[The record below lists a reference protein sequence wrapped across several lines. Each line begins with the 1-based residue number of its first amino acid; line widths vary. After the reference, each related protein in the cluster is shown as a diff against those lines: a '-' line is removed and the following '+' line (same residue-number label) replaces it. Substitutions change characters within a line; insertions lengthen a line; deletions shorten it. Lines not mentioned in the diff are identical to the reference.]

1 MTVRPEWLDRV
12 MEATRVDPPPYFEQF
27 RPPERPLRS
36 SAVLML
42 YGPGVDGGTDVV
54 LTRRA
59 QGMRHH
65 PGQVSFP
72 GGGVDAGDDGPVDA
86 ALREATEEVGLDR
99 STVDVV
105 GALPGLY
112 MRPSQNAVTPVLA
125 WWREP
130 HPLHVANAH
139 EVASVERVPLEDL
152 LDADHRF
159 TAVIAAGYSAPAFE
173 ASGLFIWGFTAML
186 LHQTFEIAGLTRSW
200 DEGVRRAVPRDMRPS
215 MAAILRNRL
224 GLGWRG

>member
-1 MTVRPEWLDRV
+1 MTDRPEWLDRV
-12 MEATRVDPPPYFEQF
+12 LESTRVAPPPYFEQF
-27 RPPERPLRS
+27 RPPSHPARA

-42 YGPGVDGGTDVV
+42 FGPRLDGGTDVV
-54 LTRRA
+54 LTARA

-72 GGGVDAGDDGPVDA
+72 GGGVDPQDDGPVDA

-105 GALPGLY
+105 GELPALY

-130 HPLHVANAH
+130 HDLHAANPR
-139 EVASVERVPLEDL
+139 EVASVERVPLDDL

-159 TAVIAAGYSAPAFE
+159 TSVLAATYSAPAFE
-173 ASGLFIWGFTAML
+173 ASGLYIWGFTAML
-186 LHQTFEIAGLTRSW
+186 LHETFELAGLTRPW
-200 DEGVRRAVPRDMRPS
+200 DERVRRPIPRDMRPS
-215 MAAILRNRL
+215 MTAVLARRI
-224 GLGWRG
+224 GWRR

>member
-1 MTVRPEWLDRV
+1 MTGRPEWLDRV
-12 MEATRVDPPPYFEQF
+12 MESARTGPPPYFEQF
-27 RPPERPLRS
+27 RPPTEPVRE

-42 YGPGVDGGTDVV
+42 FGPGEDGRTDVV
-54 LTRRA
+54 LTERA

-72 GGGVDAGDDGPVDA
+72 GGGLDPGDSGPADA

-99 STVDVV
+99 STVEVV
-105 GALPGLY
+105 GELPSLY

-130 HPLHVANAH
+130 HPLHVANPR
-139 EVASVERVPLEDL
+139 EVAADERVPLDDL

-159 TAVIAAGYSAPAFE
+159 TSVLAATYSAPAFE
-173 ASGLFIWGFTAML
+173 ASGLYIWGFTAML
-186 LHQTFEIAGLTRSW
+186 LHETFELAGLSLPW
-200 DEGVRRAVPRDMRPS
+200 DEGVRRPIPRGMRPS
-215 MAAILRNRL
+215 MATVVRSRLRRH
-224 GLGWRG
+224 R